1 MKTKIYKFFPVF
13 KTTVKYHLVL
23 LVIAMFFSAHTSAQ
37 APQRFNYQAVVR
49 NASGAIVPNQH
60 VNARFTVRENS
71 LTGNVSYQEIDS
83 LITTPAGIITV
94 VIGAGNI
101 VSGSLNNMTWVAG
114 NKYLQVEIDV
124 TGGSN
129 YVDMG
134 TTQLISVP
142 YAQYANTAGSLI
154 LGDDS
159 TALITGN
166 TTITVNPAKPY
177 IEVASIVTP
186 SSATLSLSN
195 GTISGQCIV
204 ILGTSMGSTNGVQ
217 VVNGGNINIGTSGG
231 NLPIQNGSTLMLMWS
246 GTQWVKMAYSQNN

>member
-1 MKTKIYKFFPVF
+1 MKAKPYHTGIILKTEF
-13 KTTVKYHLVL
+13 KNL
-23 LVIAMFFSAHTSAQ
+23 LTILIAMVCFTGGGSAQ

-71 LTGNVSYQEIDS
+71 LTGNIAYREIDS

-101 VSGSLNNMTWVAG
+101 VSGNLNNMTWAIG
-114 NKYLQVEIDV
+114 DKYLQVEIDA

-142 YAQYANTAGSLI
+142 YAQYANTAGALI

-166 TTITVNPAKPY
+166 TTITVNPGKPY
-177 IEVASIVTP
+177 IEVASIVPP
-186 SSATLSLSN
+186 SSATISLSN